1 MKPQEIEMDLQSI
14 GIYAALIM
22 ILSLPLNFYV
32 MFTKL
37 EATERY
43 LQCSVYIVMNKQ
55 IFRNETLKGKHQR
68 LFAAAAVILM
78 PRVFEWRHLVLAEDV
93 KAIPKKLKLWIVLPS
108 LLTLISA
115 VIMTLSGLTLI
126 YKS

>member
-1 MKPQEIEMDLQSI
+1 MNLESI

-22 ILSLPLNFYV
+22 LLSLPLNFYV

-37 EATERY
+37 EAAESYLRY
-43 LQCSVYIVMNKQ
+43 SIYIAMNKH
-55 IFRNETLKGKHQR
+55 IFRNDTFKGKHQR
-68 LFAAAAVILM
+68 LFAAATIILM
-78 PRVFEWRHLVLAEDV
+78 PSVFEWRRLVLAEDV

-115 VIMTLSGLTLI
+115 AIMTLSGLTLI